1 MACVVLMRPRV
12 WMTAREKQSAMASP
26 NPQRSI
32 LIQYDKYR
40 ENKLMHSDF
49 RGARSVRNLDW
60 RSMMNRKFLFTGLVL
75 AVLTLGVGATVF
87 RSQTQAQAPAPAA
100 APGAAKYTVLETDGT
115 NLLVVDNSANT
126 LYFYTLDQ
134 GKEVGDDLHL
144 RGSLDLTQVGKPT
157 ISPKKVAK

>member
-1 MACVVLMRPRV
+1 
-12 WMTAREKQSAMASP
+12 
-26 NPQRSI
+26 
-32 LIQYDKYR
+32 
-40 ENKLMHSDF
+40 
-49 RGARSVRNLDW
+49 
-60 RSMMNRKFLFTGLVL
+60 
-75 AVLTLGVGATVF
+75 
-87 RSQTQAQAPAPAA
+87 
-100 APGAAKYTVLETDGT
+100 VLETDGT

>member
-1 MACVVLMRPRV
+1 M
-12 WMTAREKQSAMASP
+12 K
-26 NPQRSI
+26 
-32 LIQYDKYR
+32 
-40 ENKLMHSDF
+40 
-49 RGARSVRNLDW
+49 
-60 RSMMNRKFLFTGLVL
+60 RKFLLPGLVL

-87 RSQTQAQAPAPAA
+87 RSQTQAQAPVPAA

-157 ISPKKVAK
+157 ITPKKAAK